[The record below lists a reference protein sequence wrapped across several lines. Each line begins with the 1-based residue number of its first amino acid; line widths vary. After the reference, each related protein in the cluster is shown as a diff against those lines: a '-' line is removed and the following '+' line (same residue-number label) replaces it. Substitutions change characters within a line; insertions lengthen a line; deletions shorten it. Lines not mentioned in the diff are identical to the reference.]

1 MDPLDL
7 RGFSWPLVKLLDAL
21 NVILKERTMKKALS
35 QLIVWVFAPVLNSR
49 RDALSLGRVLL
60 FLYTLALVWS
70 LVLNLPRLVAVQ
82 ANPVVVTALVFLL
95 VVVFLVLAVYCF
107 GDKPWVRETVLLLAN
122 KASLSSPGDYAGVT
136 RYVQDHAKPAG
147 PNPYG
152 GPENVSP
159 QAETSESEP
168 GI

>member
-122 KASLSSPGDYAGVT
+122 RASLNVPGDFAGVT
-136 RYVQDHAKPAG
+136 RFEQKPVGDTLPQGGTAVQMPATQ
-147 PNPYG
+147 P
-152 GPENVSP
+152 
-159 QAETSESEP
+159 ETSESEP